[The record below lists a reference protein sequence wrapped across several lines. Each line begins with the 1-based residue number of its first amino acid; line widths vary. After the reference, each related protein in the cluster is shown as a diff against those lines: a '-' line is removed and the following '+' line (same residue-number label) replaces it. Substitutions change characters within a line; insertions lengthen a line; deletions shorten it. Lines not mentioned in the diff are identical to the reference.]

1 MTQNSDP
8 IVFVVCGAGGVGK
21 GTIVAELVSRD
32 ASLHLSRS
40 WTTRGQR
47 AGEADDAYVYVTEEE
62 FEALQVDDENMLI
75 GDDEDDDLY
84 DDDEEDVPP
93 GELPSA

>member
-47 AGEADDAYVYVTEEE
+47 AGEANDAYVYVTEEE
-62 FEALQVDDENMLI
+62 FKF
-75 GDDEDDDLY
+75 GDQIITRKGFICAIKDAFH
-84 DDDEEDVPP
+84 
-93 GELPSA
+93 SRNI

>member
-21 GTIVAELVSRD
+21 GTIVAELASRD

-62 FEALQVDDENMLI
+62 FEVWVKDAKAKYASNNKLI
-75 GDDEDDDLY
+75 
-84 DDDEEDVPP
+84 
-93 GELPSA
+93 AINK